1 MKRILLIGKRGFLGN
16 HLNQC
21 LRKNFQIK
29 FISFREISNLK
40 RSKAKYD
47 YIINTS
53 INKNYINKKYA
64 KKFDNDLKISNY
76 LDPKKNIFI
85 FLSSRKVYKSKE
97 NIRETDKLNPLTNYS
112 KNKLITEN
120 FLKNKFK
127 KNILILRI
135 SNIIG
140 YKLNVKKKLH
150 KTFVDLFYEKAKRGF
165 IYDNKK
171 RFKDFLSIQKFS
183 QILIMIIKKDLRGT
197 YNVSIGRKIYL
208 NEIIKWLNNYNKKSL
223 KVINHNST
231 SKSQNFY
238 LNNNK
243 LMSKIKIN
251 NSLFEL
257 KKDCLDLSKKLFN

>member
-1 MKRILLIGKRGFLGN
+1 MKKILLIGKRGFLGN
-16 HLNQC
+16 YLNKY

-29 FISFREISNLK
+29 FISFKEINNFKKSIAN
-40 RSKAKYD
+40 YD

-53 INKNYINKKYA
+53 INKNYINKRYS
-64 KKFDNDLKISNY
+64 KKFDNDLKIANL

-97 NIRETDKLNPLTNYS
+97 NIIENDKLNPLTNYS
-112 KNKLITEN
+112 KNKLVTEN

-127 KNILILRI
+127 TNLLILRI

-140 YKLNVKKKLH
+140 YKLKVKKKLH
-150 KTFVDLFYEKAKRGF
+150 KTFVDLFYEKAKKGY

-171 RFKDFLSIQKFS
+171 RYKDFLSVKKFS
-183 QILIMIIKKDLRGT
+183 QILIMMIKKDLKGT

-208 NEIIKWLNNYNKKSL
+208 NQIIKWLNKYNKKSF
-223 KVINHNST
+223 KIINHSST
-231 SKSQNFY
+231 NKTQNFY
-238 LNNNK
+238 LNNDK
-243 LMSKIKIN
+243 LMSKIKIK

>member
-16 HLNQC
+16 HLNQY

-40 RSKAKYD
+40 KTETNYD

-53 INKNYINKKYA
+53 INKNYINKKYN

-97 NIRETDKLNPLTNYS
+97 NIRETDKLNPLTHYS

-150 KTFVDLFYEKAKRGF
+150 KTFVDLFYEKAKKGF

-171 RFKDFLSIQKFS
+171 RFKDFLSVQKFCE
-183 QILIMIIKKDLRGT
+183 ILVMIIKKDLRGT
-197 YNVSIGRKIYL
+197 YNISIGRKIYL
-208 NEIIKWLNNYNKKSL
+208 NQIISWLNKYNKKQF
-223 KVINHNST
+223 KIINFNS
-231 SKSQNFY
+231 KKNENFY

-243 LMSKIKIN
+243 LKSKIKIK

-257 KKDCLDLSKKLFN
+257 KKDCLDLSKKLFS

>member
-16 HLNQC
+16 HLNQY

-29 FISFREISNLK
+29 FISFREIGNLK

-53 INKNYINKKYA
+53 ISKNYINKKYD

-127 KNILILRI
+127 NNILILRI

-197 YNVSIGRKIYL
+197 YNVSIGRKVYL

-223 KVINHNST
+223 KVINHNVT

-257 KKDCLDLSKKLFN
+257 KKDCLNLSKKLFN

>member
-1 MKRILLIGKRGFLGN
+1 MKQILLIGKRGFLGN
-16 HLNQC
+16 HLNQY

-40 RSKAKYD
+40 KTEANYD

-53 INKNYINKKYA
+53 INKNYINKKYN

-97 NIRETDKLNPLTNYS
+97 NIRETDKLNPLTHYS

-120 FLKNKFK
+120 FLKNKFE

-150 KTFVDLFYEKAKRGF
+150 KTFVDLFYEKAKKGF

-171 RFKDFLSIQKFS
+171 RFKDFLSVQKFCE
-183 QILIMIIKKDLRGT
+183 ILVMIIKKDLRGT
-197 YNVSIGRKIYL
+197 YNISIGRKIYL
-208 NEIIKWLNNYNKKSL
+208 NQIISWLNKYNKKRF
-223 KVINHNST
+223 KIINFNS
-231 SKSQNFY
+231 KKNENFY

-243 LMSKIKIN
+243 LKSKIKIK

-257 KKDCLDLSKKLFN
+257 KKDCLDLSKKLFS

>member
-16 HLNQC
+16 HLNQH

-40 RSKAKYD
+40 KTEANYD

-150 KTFVDLFYEKAKRGF
+150 KTFVDLFYEKAKKGF

-171 RFKDFLSIQKFS
+171 RFKDFLSVQKFCE
-183 QILIMIIKKDLRGT
+183 ILVKIIKKDLRGT
-197 YNVSIGRKIYL
+197 YNISIGRKIYL
-208 NEIIKWLNNYNKKSL
+208 NQIISWLNKYNKKRF
-223 KVINHNST
+223 KIINFNS
-231 SKSQNFY
+231 KKNENFY

-243 LMSKIKIN
+243 LKSKIKIK

-257 KKDCLDLSKKLFN
+257 KKDCLDLSKKLFS

>member
-16 HLNQC
+16 HLNQY

-29 FISFREISNLK
+29 FISFGEISNLK

-97 NIRETDKLNPLTNYS
+97 NIRETDKLNPLTHYS

-150 KTFVDLFYEKAKRGF
+150 KTFVDLFYEKAKKGF

-171 RFKDFLSIQKFS
+171 RFKDFLSVQKFCE
-183 QILIMIIKKDLRGT
+183 ILVMIIKKDLRGT
-197 YNVSIGRKIYL
+197 YNISIGRKIYL
-208 NEIIKWLNNYNKKSL
+208 NQIISWLNKYNKKRF
-223 KVINHNST
+223 KIINFNS
-231 SKSQNFY
+231 KKNENFY

-243 LMSKIKIN
+243 LKSKIKIK

-257 KKDCLDLSKKLFN
+257 KKDCLDLSKKLFS

>member
-1 MKRILLIGKRGFLGN
+1 MKRILLIGKRGFLGKN
-16 HLNQC
+16 LNQY

-40 RSKAKYD
+40 KSKAKYD

-53 INKNYINKKYA
+53 INKNYINKKYT

-97 NIRETDKLNPLTNYS
+97 NIKESDKLNPLTNYS

-140 YKLNVKKKLH
+140 YKLDVKKRLH
-150 KTFVDLFYEKAKRGF
+150 KTFVDLFYEKAKKGF

-171 RFKDFLSIQKFS
+171 RFKDFLSVKKFS

-208 NEIIKWLNNYNKKSL
+208 NQMIKWLNRYNKKSF
-223 KVINHNST
+223 KIINYSST
-231 SKSQNFY
+231 NKTQNFY

>member
-16 HLNQC
+16 HLNQY

-40 RSKAKYD
+40 KTEANYD

-53 INKNYINKKYA
+53 INKNYINKKYN

-97 NIRETDKLNPLTNYS
+97 NIRETDKLNPLTHYS

-150 KTFVDLFYEKAKRGF
+150 KTFVDLFYEKAKKGF
-165 IYDNKK
+165 IYDNKE
-171 RFKDFLSIQKFS
+171 RFKDFLSVQKFS

-208 NEIIKWLNNYNKKSL
+208 NQIIKWLNKYNKKSL
-223 KVINHNST
+223 KLINHSST
-231 SKSQNFY
+231 NKNQNFY

-243 LMSKIKIN
+243 LMSKIKIK

>member
-16 HLNQC
+16 HLNQY

-40 RSKAKYD
+40 KTEANYD

-53 INKNYINKKYA
+53 INKNYINKKYN

-97 NIRETDKLNPLTNYS
+97 NIRETDKLNPLTHYS

-140 YKLNVKKKLH
+140 YKLNVKDKLH
-150 KTFVDLFYEKAKRGF
+150 KTFVDLFYEKAKKGF

-171 RFKDFLSIQKFS
+171 RFKDFLSVQKFCE
-183 QILIMIIKKDLRGT
+183 ILVMIIKKDLRGT
-197 YNVSIGRKIYL
+197 YNISIGRKIYL
-208 NEIIKWLNNYNKKSL
+208 NQIISWLNKYNKKL
-223 KVINHNST
+223 FKIINFNS
-231 SKSQNFY
+231 KKNENFY

-243 LMSKIKIN
+243 LKSKIKIK

-257 KKDCLDLSKKLFN
+257 KKDCLDLSKKLFS

>member
-16 HLNQC
+16 HLNQH

-40 RSKAKYD
+40 KTEANYD

-53 INKNYINKKYA
+53 INKNYINKKYN

-150 KTFVDLFYEKAKRGF
+150 KTFVDLFYEKAKKGF

-171 RFKDFLSIQKFS
+171 RFKDFLSVQKFCE
-183 QILIMIIKKDLRGT
+183 ILVMIIKKDLRGT
-197 YNVSIGRKIYL
+197 YNISIGRKIYL
-208 NEIIKWLNNYNKKSL
+208 NQIISWLNKYNKKRF
-223 KVINHNST
+223 KIINFNS
-231 SKSQNFY
+231 KKNENFY

-243 LMSKIKIN
+243 LKSKIKIK

-257 KKDCLDLSKKLFN
+257 KKDCLDLSKKLFS

>member
-40 RSKAKYD
+40 RSKSKYD

-150 KTFVDLFYEKAKRGF
+150 KTFVDLFYEKAKKGF

-171 RFKDFLSIQKFS
+171 RFKDFLSIQKFCE
-183 QILIMIIKKDLRGT
+183 ILVMIIKKDLRGT
-197 YNVSIGRKIYL
+197 YNISIGRKIYL
-208 NEIIKWLNNYNKKSL
+208 NQIISWLNKYNKKRF
-223 KVINHNST
+223 KIINFNS
-231 SKSQNFY
+231 KKNENFY

-243 LMSKIKIN
+243 LKSKIKIK
-251 NSLFEL
+251 NSLIEL
-257 KKDCLDLSKKLFN
+257 KKDCLDLSKKLFS

>member
-16 HLNQC
+16 HLNQY

-40 RSKAKYD
+40 KTEANYD

-53 INKNYINKKYA
+53 INKNYINKKYN

-97 NIRETDKLNPLTNYS
+97 NIRETDKLNPLTHYS

-120 FLKNKFK
+120 FLKNKFE

-150 KTFVDLFYEKAKRGF
+150 KTFVDLFYEKAKKGF

-171 RFKDFLSIQKFS
+171 RFKDFLSVQKFCE
-183 QILIMIIKKDLRGT
+183 ILVMIIKKDLRGT
-197 YNVSIGRKIYL
+197 YNISIGRKIYL
-208 NEIIKWLNNYNKKSL
+208 NQIISWLNKYNKKRF
-223 KVINHNST
+223 KIINFNS
-231 SKSQNFY
+231 KKNENFY

-243 LMSKIKIN
+243 LKSKIKIK

-257 KKDCLDLSKKLFN
+257 KKDCLDLSKKLFS